1 MGTIVRIALRNLIQH
16 RSKTI
21 IIGALIA
28 VAVALGLVGNSVLDT
43 AKRSLRRTFTENF
56 TGDVLVLP
64 KSIVGG
70 VFGSTSDGNGNGPP
84 ILPMMADY
92 DKVFQI
98 VKGEGGIANLTSQI
112 SAYVLFNLGDAG
124 LNFGLAFGIEPD
136 DYFRTFNNIE
146 LLSGRRL
153 RSGEQGIMLHEK
165 IVKAIKESNDVDLK
179 VGDTL
184 QLNNFGES
192 GFKIREVPVVGVFRF
207 RAGNERAFDFMQP
220 NFVDVTTL
228 RALKGKTILSPADLK
243 LDASTQSAIDASE
256 EDLLAGD
263 TVVQT
268 SPSQGGQGGQAKAG
282 QAGPADLGAVLGAK
296 AIRVDSVAT
305 DRGAWNYILIKLK
318 SGVDEKAFIDALNKD
333 LASGHF
339 EAKAQDWVPT
349 AEPDS
354 GIFFAMSLV
363 FNIVIWLLAVVSVI
377 IIMNTLIAAVM
388 ERTPEI
394 GTMRALGAQRG
405 FIRKLFIMETM
416 IVTAAFGIIGIL
428 VGILLT
434 LVLHA
439 VGIVAP
445 NDFMRLIFGGA
456 VMRPELGLG
465 QALNALSIMLF
476 IALVSWIFP
485 VRMALKVSP
494 IKAIMSE

>member
-1 MGTIVRIALRNLIQH
+1 MGTITRIALRNLIQH
-16 RSKTI
+16 KNKTI

-43 AKRSLRRTFTENF
+43 AKRSLRETFTENF

-98 VKGEGGIANLTSQI
+98 VKKMGGIASFTSQI
-112 SAYVLFNLGDAG
+112 SAYAIFNLGDAG
-124 LNFGLAFGIEPD
+124 VNFGLAFGIEPD

-146 LLSGRRL
+146 ILQGRRL
-153 RSGEQGIMLHEK
+153 QSGESGIMLHEK
-165 IVKAIKESNDVDLK
+165 IVKAIKESNDVALK

-207 RAGNERAFDFMQP
+207 KAGNERAFDFMQP

-256 EDLLAGD
+256 EDLLGGD
-263 TVVQT
+263 TVV
-268 SPSQGGQGGQAKAG
+268 KAM
-282 QAGPADLGAVLGAK
+282 AAPTKAVDLGSILGANP
-296 AIRVDSVAT
+296 IRGDSVAT
-305 DRGAWNYILIKLK
+305 DRGAWNYILIKLE
-318 SGVDEKAFIDALNKD
+318 SGVDERAFIAKLNGE
-333 LASGHF
+333 LASAHL

-349 AEPDS
+349 AQPDS

-377 IIMNTLIAAVM
+377 IIMNTLIASVM

-416 IVTAAFGIIGIL
+416 IVTVAFGI
-428 VGILLT
+428 VGILAGVILT
-434 LVLHA
+434 LILHII
-439 VGIVAP
+439 GISAP

-456 VMRPELGLG
+456 LMRPELGLA
-465 QALNALSIMLF
+465 QALNAMAIMLF